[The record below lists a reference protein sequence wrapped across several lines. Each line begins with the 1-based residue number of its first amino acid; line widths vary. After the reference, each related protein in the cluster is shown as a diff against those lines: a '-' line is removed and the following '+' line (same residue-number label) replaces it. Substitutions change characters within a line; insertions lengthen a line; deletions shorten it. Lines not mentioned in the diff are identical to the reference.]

1 MRAAGKLLGPLA
13 VAGACLLGGCTM
25 NSLGDVFQTRPTLDV
40 GASSCSPMARRQPMA
55 FIPATQARI
64 AKVQSSYSL
73 GARSAPAPR
82 SAWKQIASG
91 ECY

>member
-1 MRAAGKLLGPLA
+1 MRAAGKLLGTAA

-25 NSLGDVFQTRPTLDV
+25 NLADTFRTGPTLEV
-40 GASSCSPMARRQPMA
+40 RAATCSPMARRQPLA

-73 GARSAPAPR
+73 GARSAPAPV
-82 SAWKQIASG
+82 SSWKQAATG

>member
-1 MRAAGKLLGPLA
+1 MRAAGKLLGTAA

-25 NSLGDVFQTRPTLDV
+25 SLGDTFRTGPTLNV
-40 GASSCSPMARRQPMA
+40 SASTCSPMARRQPMA
-55 FIPATQARI
+55 FIPATLARI
-64 AKVQSSYSL
+64 ARVQSSYSL
-73 GARSAPAPR
+73 GARSAPAPV